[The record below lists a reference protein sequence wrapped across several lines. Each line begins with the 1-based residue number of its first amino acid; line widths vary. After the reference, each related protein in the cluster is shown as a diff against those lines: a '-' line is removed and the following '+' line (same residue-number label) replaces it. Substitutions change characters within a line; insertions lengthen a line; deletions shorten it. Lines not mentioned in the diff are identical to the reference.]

1 MARRMKGVSG
11 KAGLRAP
18 APNANCDTKP
28 SSDPAVRVALS
39 AAQASWCP
47 TVRERNKKKKKK
59 KKRGQSNE
67 KEKSNM

>member
-11 KAGLRAP
+11 KAGLRTP

-28 SSDPAVRVALS
+28 NSDPVVRVALS

-47 TVRERNKKKKKK
+47 TVKEEQKKKNK